1 MIMTDLEQEAEKR
14 KALIG
19 RKKRMTSKDVAKVI
33 RRYGVQIST
42 GEKILSDLDYVVLN
56 VCC

>member
-1 MIMTDLEQEAEKR
+1 MTDLEQEAEKR